1 MMSDTAMSDTVQE
14 LLQAVAERRV
24 GWEQAAPLLRDLLA
38 PSAPAEHDA
47 PEVPRTPPDPAQAD
61 AERVYPLSRG
71 QAALWAIHQAAPRT
85 ASYNL
90 PLGLVMRP
98 DADLR
103 LMEQALD
110 ALLERNPEL
119 RINVRARRG
128 GPVQVVA
135 ERTAA
140 PQLLDFG
147 HLTEHEATERVR
159 ALVREPFDL
168 EHDPLYRIHFL
179 RGPWPGP
186 LLLLVFHH
194 LITDGVSTHLMLQE
208 LVADYESLARTG
220 QPATH
225 GARTPYRDFVHW
237 QRRMLAGPEGAGH
250 SAYWSRRLAGASTG
264 ALLDRLADRHPDG
277 PSRFVGGSVQ
287 LELDPPTWDA
297 VRATA
302 RSQGLPPFSVLHA
315 AFVGLLHR
323 YTGIEDVSVLVPTD
337 GRPAQEFDRTLGYLI
352 NPVVLRTTCTAR
364 TTALGLFRAVY
375 DELLDAEDHSA
386 YPFACVVDDIRRGG
400 DPSAGFD
407 IGFYLQQGV
416 GKDLDMAQGQTLF
429 GDALPMTQEGES
441 GLVVEV
447 VVRGDRALVH
457 VKFDSDLFERPTV
470 ERLAE
475 HYRVLLQEMVR
486 HPDREVGEVELYTPH
501 ERELVR
507 RANDTAVPPPR
518 RPTALGMV
526 LDQAQRTPHATAVV
540 DADKSLTYRELAGRI
555 ALLADVLR
563 RRGVAPG
570 ELVGVMV
577 GRRAELIAALLAVH
591 CVGAA
596 YVPLD
601 PQFPAD
607 RLEFIIADAGIGTVL
622 CDAQS
627 ARSLPAGAG
636 APVLLDEI
644 DWPAAADRAAS
655 PASDSAESDGA
666 DDTAYVLYTSGS
678 TGRPK
683 GVQISQRALANF
695 LTAMARRPG
704 CCERDVVLAV
714 TTVSFDISG
723 LELLLPL
730 TCGGAVEIVPAET
743 AKDGAALRERIESGP
758 ATLVQATPATWRLLL
773 AAGWT
778 GPFDGRILCGGEPLP
793 TDLAEKLLNRAD
805 EVWNMY
811 GPTETTIWSSAA
823 RVRRHGPVIVGTPID
838 NTRFHVLDDAG
849 HPVPFGVPGELCI
862 AGHGVARGYL
872 GRPEL
877 TREKFPDGAFLGES
891 GPVFRT
897 GDRARHAADGG
908 LELLGRL
915 DRQVKL
921 HGYRI
926 ELGEIEAAARRSELV
941 EEARVLLRED
951 TPGHQALV
959 AFAAAPAGGAA
970 DGGIPDRLRAHL
982 ADWLPS
988 YMVPARIVV
997 LRSLPR
1003 TPNAKTDVGPLQ
1015 QLPIDEIVRRF
1026 GFPDQVTGDDG
1037 AGRAAPPDP
1046 RPVPDDDRSGALL
1059 RALRALVAEIAGLAE
1074 QSIAPDRPVG
1084 DYGFDSIRFTEL
1096 SALLRDR
1103 LDLSVPPTAFYGHPT
1118 IAALAAH
1125 LAAAHPGA
1133 GGSGPGAS
1141 AQPAGPGTAARHR
1154 APGAPVGRTAAE
1166 QYRPIAII
1174 GIGARLPGA
1183 DSLDGFWAHLEA
1195 GADLIRP
1202 YPVERGFS
1210 RSLFGRF
1217 GAPDGFAGSYID
1229 GVEDFDAPLF
1239 RVSARE
1245 AAQMDPQHRLL
1256 LHAAREAME
1265 DSGTAPAAFAGGRT
1279 GVFVGI
1285 SGGDYFSLLGHE
1297 RESGD
1302 HFLLGNV
1309 ASVAAN
1315 RISYVFDLHGQSAVY
1330 DTACSSSLVAVHRAV
1345 RALQLDECD
1354 TALAGG
1360 ANLLLS
1366 PYGFLGLRRAGM
1378 LSPDGRCKTF
1388 DARADGYGRGEGVV
1402 LLLLKPLDRAR
1413 RDGDPVHGVIIGSA
1427 ENHGGRTHSLTAPN
1441 PQAQSDV
1448 VLRAH
1453 RSAGVPPESI
1463 RYIEAHGTGT
1473 PLGDPIEV
1481 DGLNSA
1487 FSRLLTDGGAD
1498 PGAAR
1503 IALGSVKTN
1512 IGHLEAAAGVA
1523 GVVKILLAMK
1533 HRTLP
1538 GLVHLA
1544 EPNPLL
1550 ALAAG
1555 PFHLQVRTTP
1565 WPAWRDRE
1573 GRPAPRRAGVS
1584 SFGMGG
1590 SNAHVVL
1597 EETEEF

>member
-1 MMSDTAMSDTVQE
+1 MMSDLVQQ
-14 LLQAVAERRV
+14 LLQAVAEHRV
-24 GWEQAAPLLRDLLA
+24 DWEQAAPLLCGLLEQA
-38 PSAPAEHDA
+38 DHDA
-47 PEVPRTPPDPAQAD
+47 PQTPSDLAQAND
-61 AERVYPLSRG
+61 DGVYPLSRG

-90 PLGLVMRP
+90 PLGLVMSP
-98 DADLR
+98 DTDLR

-135 ERTAA
+135 ERAAA

-147 HLTEHEATERVR
+147 HLTGNEVSERVR
-159 ALVREPFDL
+159 SLVREPFDL
-168 EHDPLYRIHFL
+168 EHDPLFRIYFL

-194 LITDGVSTHLMLQE
+194 LITDGVSTHLMLQD
-208 LVADYESLARTG
+208 LVADYESLARSG

-225 GARTPYRDFVHW
+225 GTRTPYREFVAY
-237 QRRMLAGPEGAGH
+237 QRRMLAGPEGAEH
-250 SAYWSRRLAGASTG
+250 SAYWTRRLAGASSG

-277 PSRFVGGSVQ
+277 PQRFVGSSVQ
-287 LELDPPTWDA
+287 IELDSLTWNA
-297 VRATA
+297 VCAAA
-302 RSQGLPPFSVLHA
+302 RSHGLPPFSVVHA

-323 YTGIEDVSVLVPTD
+323 YTGIEDISVVVPTD

-364 TTALGLFRAVY
+364 TTAVDLFRAVY
-375 DELLDAEDHSA
+375 DGLLDAEDHSA
-386 YPFACVVDDIRRGG
+386 YPFACVVDDIRRSG

-407 IGFYLQQGV
+407 IGFYMQQGV
-416 GKDLDMAQGQTLF
+416 GKDLDMVQGQTLF
-429 GDALPMTQEGES
+429 GDALPITQEGES
-441 GLVVEV
+441 GLVVEM

-457 VKFDSDLFERPTV
+457 VKFDTDLFERPTV

-475 HYRVLLQEMVR
+475 HYRLLLQEMVR
-486 HPDREVGEVELYTPH
+486 HPDRELGEAELYTPH
-501 ERELVR
+501 ERELMR
-507 RANDTAVPPPR
+507 RANDTAVPPPW
-518 RPTALGMV
+518 PPSVLSMV
-526 LDQAQRTPHATAVV
+526 LNQAQRMPDATAVI
-540 DADKSLTYRELAGRI
+540 DADKSLTYGELARSI
-555 ALLADVLR
+555 ALLANVLH

-570 ELVGVMV
+570 DLVGVMV

-607 RLEFIIADAGIGTVL
+607 RLEFIIADADIGTVL
-622 CDAQS
+622 CDTQS
-627 ARSLPAGAG
+627 TRSLPAGVG
-636 APVLLDEI
+636 SPVLLNEI
-644 DWPAAADRAAS
+644 DWSAAAGHTAPFVS
-655 PASDSAESDGA
+655 ESTEPCSA

-695 LTAMARRPG
+695 LAAMARRPG
-704 CCERDVVLAV
+704 CSQRDVVLAV

-730 TCGGAVEIVPAET
+730 TCGGTVEIIPAET
-743 AKDGAALRERIESGP
+743 AQNGVALRERIESGS
-758 ATLVQATPATWRLLL
+758 ATLVQATPATWRMLL

-778 GPFDGRILCGGEPLP
+778 RPFDGRILCGGEPLP
-793 TDLAEKLLNRAD
+793 TDLAEKLLNRAE

-823 RVRRHGPVIVGTPID
+823 RVRRHHPVTVGTPID
-838 NTRFHVLDDAG
+838 NTRFHVLDDVG
-849 HPVPFGVPGELCI
+849 RPVPFGVPGELYI
-862 AGHGVARGYL
+862 AGHGVACGYL

-877 TREKFPDGAFLGES
+877 TQEKFPDGTFLGES

-897 GDRARHAADGG
+897 GDQARYTANGDI
-908 LELLGRL
+908 ELLGRL

-926 ELGEIEAAARRSELV
+926 ELDEIEAAARRSELV
-941 EEARVLLRED
+941 EEIRVLLRED

-959 AFAAAPAGGAA
+959 AFATVPAGGAA
-970 DGGIPDRLRAHL
+970 GNELPDRLRAHM
-982 ADWLPS
+982 ANWLPS
-988 YMVPARIVV
+988 YMLPARIVV
-997 LRSLPR
+997 LRSLPQ
-1003 TPNAKTDVGPLQ
+1003 TPSAKVDIRPLQ
-1015 QLPIDEIVRRF
+1015 NLSIDEIVRRF
-1026 GFPDQVTGDDG
+1026 GFPDQATGDDG
-1037 AGRAAPPDP
+1037 A
-1046 RPVPDDDRSGALL
+1046 RPAVTPNPQQVSDNDRSGSLL
-1059 RALRALVAEIAGLAE
+1059 RTLQALVAEIAGLPE

-1118 IAALAAH
+1118 IEALTAHITAAH
-1125 LAAAHPGA
+1125 R
-1133 GGSGPGAS
+1133 GAS
-1141 AQPAGPGTAARHR
+1141 GSQSAGSIATAGNR
-1154 APGAPVGRTAAE
+1154 GSDAPVGQTTAE

-1183 DSLDGFWAHLEA
+1183 DSLDGFWSHLAA

-1202 YPVERGFS
+1202 YPMERGFS

-1217 GAPDGFAGSYID
+1217 GAPDGFAGSYVD

-1245 AAQMDPQHRLL
+1245 AAEMDPQHRLL

-1265 DSGTAPAAFAGGRT
+1265 DSGTEPAAFAGGRT

-1402 LLLLKPLDRAR
+1402 LLLLKPLDQAR
-1413 RDGDPVHGVIIGSA
+1413 RDGDPIHGVIIGSA

-1441 PQAQSDV
+1441 PQAQRDV

-1453 RSAGVPPESI
+1453 RSARVPSESI
-1463 RYIEAHGTGT
+1463 QYIEAHGTGT

-1487 FSRLLTDGGAD
+1487 FNRLLADDGVS
-1498 PGAAR
+1498 PGTVR

-1523 GVVKILLAMK
+1523 GVVKVLLAMK

-1538 GLVHLA
+1538 GLVHLTD
-1544 EPNPLL
+1544 PNPLL
-1550 ALAAG
+1550 SLAAG
-1555 PFHLQVRTTP
+1555 PFHLQVRTGP
-1565 WPAWRDRE
+1565 WPVWRDQK
-1573 GRPAPRRAGVS
+1573 GRTAPRRAGVS

-1590 SNAHVVL
+1590 SNAHIVL
-1597 EETEEF
+1597 EETEES